1 MKGALVTAKY
11 LAGRVALSIEELVV
25 GVERNRE
32 ETSRVPFEGV
42 LFTVLLPDRSCPMS
56 VENVDH
62 LLVKML
68 LLF

>member
-11 LAGRVALSIEELVV
+11 LGGGMALSIEELVV
-25 GVERNRE
+25 GLQWNRK

-42 LFTVLLPDRSCPMS
+42 LLAVLLPNRSCPMS